1 MKKIKS
7 NNGFTLIELVI
18 ALAMLAFIMT
28 AVSALMG
35 SSVLNFR
42 KDKANISIQ
51 NSAQSTYDKLSDVI
65 MQAKKI
71 TIYGYIGPEID
82 FDGIDDEA
90 DVTGTYDDFYFVS
103 DADSKKTYEDAG
115 KTNVKLFEEV
125 DPAQKIYVTSIII
138 DIAVPIESISD
149 VTGSYDEH
157 TTEFDVLDAI
167 NGGTVHVTRMSADG
181 ETPVIYDTTDTL
193 RCTFEFNGK
202 NMYYG
207 RKYAFQAG
215 KNDELTI
222 QDDEHLFTNVFKSVN
237 SDAGPISGCV
247 VTVDSTN
254 GAIGLELHF
263 FDKSMKYNTLGMVKI
278 RNSKVLENN

>member
-181 ETPVIYDTTDTL
+181 ETPVIYDTPDTL